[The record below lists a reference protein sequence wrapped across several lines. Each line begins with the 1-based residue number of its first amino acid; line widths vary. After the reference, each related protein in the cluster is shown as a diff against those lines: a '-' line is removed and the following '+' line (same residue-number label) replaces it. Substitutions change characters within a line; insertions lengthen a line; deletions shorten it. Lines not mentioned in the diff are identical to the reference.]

1 MARETLGD
9 LLINIRG
16 DTQQLIKSFN
26 SAENTVKKTSANIV
40 KSIAGITASF
50 VALDS
55 VTARVQRIVQ
65 TGLNFEALE
74 QKVKFSSATLDEFSS
89 NLDFISDE
97 ADRLG
102 INLLS
107 AGNGFAKFSAGA
119 KGTSL
124 TLEDQKN
131 VFLGVS
137 EASVALRLTNEQTQA
152 SFTALEQIISK
163 GKVQAE
169 ELRGQLGE
177 RIPGAFQIA
186 ARAMGVT
193 TEELNKM
200 LERGEVISEDFLP
213 KFAIELRKT
222 FGESAKEGAESARAA
237 FNRLDN
243 AILKLEN
250 TIAKSGLVDFFADV
264 ADSVSTAIGAFD
276 KIEDKSLRGLQK
288 RAEDL
293 AEEIASIT
301 RDLNNE
307 VRTDS
312 FLNTVADLFDNATD
326 SALGFRDVQDQT
338 KFNNLIIEY
347 KKVVSAIEEITQK
360 NEENAKAQKEN
371 EEANKKTL
379 KDQLVSVYEF
389 EKAIEDVENI
399 EKRNLELR
407 KEQAQ
412 QLKLIKDLAR
422 EASEYDFTNDD
433 SPLNISD
440 FEITFD
446 DIISDTFNNEFSENI
461 EQSLYYGFY
470 DFANGG
476 SFRNILRSI
485 GNDVGNA
492 VGSSIS
498 KSLGSGA
505 IGAIGG
511 GIGGGLISA
520 GISKIFSGS
529 GFDSQKEANSQL
541 EKINKEL
548 ELQTKTLKES
558 FLTDGAIFE
567 KEIDF
572 LTEKI
577 NSINTD
583 IVKKTN
589 EINSIFGGFSEDID
603 LVLASDKTL
612 RVNEKIKIGLQ
623 EQLNKKLEE
632 SEFLTEKNIRVIED
646 LFLSEEQLIK
656 KSLELSGS
664 TKEIPR
670 NYEELLTVIEDLK
683 QSNGILTDSET
694 SLIQQLKERIDT
706 NTKLKESELDLTEA
720 RSTVSNSLERQ
731 INQQIALFNAYEDT
745 QTSIQGTIREITN
758 TKISIE
764 EITEAIKNISS
775 PEEANKTLGLI
786 NTYFQEQKDIARETI
801 DIEKE
806 TLKKRIDLLEIEEDV
821 LRSFS
826 DFAFNIRTSQLESS
840 LQTTALKEK
849 FDLALEETKEAILQ
863 GDPDVQLLG
872 DRVLNFGEAYLSSLK
887 DTAKTSE
894 ELEFE
899 QKRTALLLES
909 FTGTGDN
916 ATILDLK
923 NELISLSDDSS
934 EDLKIQEQVE
944 SLLVQ
949 LNQETQNQQDIIETN
964 ILSLQSDIRSYLD
977 SDSPLVEAVKSITEE
992 LKSGSWLSE
1001 ISSSITQNQKD
1012 FNDAINKISQGE
1024 KKLID
1029 GIEVT
1034 IVDGVPTATV
1044 TGATKPTIVE
1054 PIEGGSSSGSK
1065 IFSQPVKSITG
1076 QTINTSTTP
1085 SQTSGISLA
1094 TTSGFSSLSEVYK
1107 SVLGRDVDPSG
1118 AKSWGNAIS
1127 SGKLT
1132 LSEAASAISK
1142 SLEAQKKGVIPFAK
1156 GGYVKG
1162 GHGGVLGLVGE
1173 GEHDEL
1179 ITPLKDDP
1187 LNIGEVASKI
1197 DKMGN
1202 ILLRLQSTNE
1212 RLLTATLDIAG
1223 TNADIALEMSN

>member
-26 SAENTVKKTSANIV
+26 NAENTVKKASANMV
-40 KSIAGITASF
+40 KSIAKITAGYL
-50 VALDS
+50 ALDS
-55 VTARVQRIVQ
+55 VVS
-65 TGLNFEALE
+65 GLQKTVNDSLQFDTVVKRLKFATDSTDDFKESIRFLE
-74 QKVKFSSATLDEFSS
+74 EES
-89 NLDFISDE
+89 NK
-97 ADRLG
+97 LG
-102 INLLS
+102 INILQ
-107 AGNGFAKFSAGA
+107 AGA
-119 KGTSL
+119 SFGKFAGATKGTKV
-124 TLEDQKN
+124 TFEETKEI
-131 VFLGVS
+131 FLAISKAGI
-137 EASVALRLTNEQTQA
+137 ALGISNDDLQGTFR
-152 SFTALEQIISK
+152 ALEQIMSK

-177 RIPGAFQIA
+177 RLTGAFRLA
-186 ARAMGVT
+186 SESMGVST
-193 TEELNKM
+193 SQLDKM
-200 LERGEVISEDFLP
+200 LQSGEVLAEDFLP
-213 KFAIELRKT
+213 KFGQTIDKT
-222 FGESAKEGAESARAA
+222 FSKVATESLDDAQRA
-237 FNRLDN
+237 FTRLDN
-243 AILKLEN
+243 AIVTLRVS
-250 TIAKSGLVDFFADV
+250 IAKSGLVDAIVEMANTLEFFVKENGAEIVEAFKDLGRV
-264 ADSVSTAIGAFD
+264 ILVVGNAFNLVRVSAQAYFATTSGNIEELETLRKEFD
-276 KIEDKSLRGLQK
+276 DTL
-288 RAEDL
+288 D
-293 AEEIASIT
+293 SIT
-301 RDLNNE
+301 
-307 VRTDS
+307 
-312 FLNTVADLFDNATD
+312 DLFKK
-326 SALGFRDVQDQT
+326 LKQDTT
-338 KFNNLIIEY
+338 KEY
-347 KKVVSAIEEITQK
+347 TITVT
-360 NEENAKAQKEN
+360 AKAQIDPYENFTRELEKEL
-371 EEANKKTL
+371 KKL
-379 KDQLVSVYEF
+379 RDKKPEGFSLDKFLSSAF
-389 EKAIEDVENI
+389 DDDFSKKI
-399 EKRNLELR
+399 EK
-407 KEQAQ
+407 
-412 QLKLIKDLAR
+412 
-422 EASEYDFTNDD
+422 
-433 SPLNISD
+433 
-440 FEITFD
+440 
-446 DIISDTFNNEFSENI
+446 
-461 EQSLYYGFY
+461 SLFKGFY

-476 SFRNILRSI
+476 SFRSILRSI
-485 GNDVGNA
+485 GDDVGNA
-492 VGSSIS
+492 VGGSIS

-511 GIGGGLISA
+511 GIAGGLVSY
-520 GISKIFSGS
+520 GISKVSEKLFGS
-529 GFDSQKEANSQL
+529 KSSFNAQEVANNRL
-541 EKINKEL
+541 EDIYKEL
-548 ELQTKTLKES
+548 QDQTDAIKEGFS
-558 FLTDGAIFE
+558 EEGE
-567 KEIDF
+567 KFSSTVDF
-572 LTEKI
+572 LT
-577 NSINTD
+577 S
-583 IVKKTN
+583 
-589 EINSIFGGFSEDID
+589 EINKTKSEIDRDKRIMDAIREIQTIKATSGDGNGGDGDRSGFGGTSSGGGGSKIDYSLLSDATKELIKEFPELSVGLGDVSARNRIKVSLKVQED
-603 LVLASDKTL
+603 
-612 RVNEKIKIGLQ
+612 LQ
-623 EQLNKKLEE
+623 KKLNEALEE
-632 SEFLTEKNIRVIED
+632 GAKVTSKNTQTVENLFLTEDE
-646 LFLSEEQLIK
+646 LIK

-664 TKEIPR
+664 TKEIPQS
-670 NYEELLTVIEDLK
+670 YEELLTVIEDLK

-706 NTKLKESELDLTEA
+706 NIKLKESELDLSEA
-720 RSTVSNSLERQ
+720 RETVSNSLERQ

-775 PEEANKTLGLI
+775 PEKANKTLGLI

-944 SLLVQ
+944 SLLAQ

-992 LKSGSWLSE
+992 LKNGSWLSE
-1001 ISSSITQNQKD
+1001 ISSSLTQNQKD
-1012 FNDAINKISQGE
+1012 FNDAVNKISQGE

-1034 IVDGVPTATV
+1034 VVDGVPTATV

-1054 PIEGGSSSGSK
+1054 PIESGSSGGSK

-1076 QTINTSTTP
+1076 QTINTSTTS

-1118 AKSWGNAIS
+1118 AKSWGDAIS
-1127 SGKLT
+1127 SGKLS
-1132 LSEAASAISK
+1132 LDEAASAISK